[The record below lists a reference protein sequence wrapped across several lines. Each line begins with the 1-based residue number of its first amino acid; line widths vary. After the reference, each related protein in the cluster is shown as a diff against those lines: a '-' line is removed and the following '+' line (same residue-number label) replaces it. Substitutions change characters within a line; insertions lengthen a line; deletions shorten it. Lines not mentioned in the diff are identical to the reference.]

1 MVRENSRQKLE
12 RGKSLYEQSET
23 IFLGKELPDKLL
35 DDGYMLTHASPTGD
49 CETLITKEACEEH
62 FFHYVV
68 AITQKRF
75 IVGHM
80 QTPGTLI
87 FVFNSWLDLAHALP
101 LAVDKFRK
109 LELQLVLDA
118 ANEQEAKELRAI
130 EQKHDSDIITPAQ
143 FRRMRDRKRFRN

>member
-1 MVRENSRQKLE
+1 VVGENSRKKLE
-12 RGKSLYEQSET
+12 RGKSLYDQSET

-35 DDGYMLTHASPTGD
+35 DNGYMLTHASPTGD
-49 CETLITKEACEEH
+49 IETLITKEACDEH

-80 QTPGTLI
+80 QTPGTLV
-87 FVFNSWLDLAHALP
+87 FVFNSWQDLSRAVP

-118 ANEQEAKELRAI
+118 AAKVEVKESTAI
-130 EQKHDSDIITPAQ
+130 QKKSDIITPAD
-143 FRRMRDRKRFRN
+143 FRAMRDRKRFR

>member
-1 MVRENSRQKLE
+1 MVGENSRKKLE

-23 IFLGKELPDKLL
+23 IFLGRELPDTLL
-35 DDGYMLTHASPTGD
+35 DNGYMLTHASPTGD
-49 CETLITKEACEEH
+49 VETFITKEACDEH

-87 FVFNSWLDLAHALP
+87 FVFNSWEDLSRAVP
-101 LAVDKFRK
+101 LAIDKFRK
-109 LELQLVLDA
+109 LELQIVTDA
-118 ANEQEAKELRAI
+118 ANDQADKELRAI
-130 EQKHDSDIITPAQ
+130 ERKHDSDIITPAH
-143 FRRMRDRKRFRN
+143 FRASRDRKRFHR

>member
-1 MVRENSRQKLE
+1 MVGENSRKKLE

-23 IFLGKELPDKLL
+23 IFLGKEFPDTLL

-49 CETLITKEACEEH
+49 VETLITKEACDEH
-62 FFHYVV
+62 IFHYVV

-80 QTPGTLI
+80 QTPGTLV
-87 FVFNSWLDLAHALP
+87 FVFNSWQDLSRAVP
-101 LAVDKFRK
+101 LAIEKFRK

-118 ANEQEAKELRAI
+118 ANTQEQKELRAI
-130 EQKHDSDIITPAQ
+130 ERKHASDIITPAQ
-143 FRRMRDRKRFRN
+143 FRAMKDRKRFR